1 MLYVINT
8 IDQLKPILVGY
19 RKSKGLTQTDMA
31 NRLNVSQQTYQVLEA
46 KPQNVTIERLFKVL
60 NILEVKFCLSQPSP
74 PPVQTEQHNGVA
86 APQANYHVKTSS
98 APLPTTVAMRD
109 SSKEEQW

>member
-8 IDQLKPILVGY
+8 LDQLKPILVGY

-46 KPQNVTIERLFKVL
+46 RPQNVTIERLFKVL
-60 NILEVKFCLSQPSP
+60 NILEVKLCLSQQQ
-74 PPVQTEQHNGVA
+74 VQTSNS
-86 APQANYHVKTSS
+86 T
-98 APLPTTVAMRD
+98 LPTTVAMRD
-109 SSKEEQW
+109 TSKAEQW